1 MISRRNTQKS
11 YGGSVQTN
19 LEIQK
24 NILRKLQAN
33 LKWKNVRQFT
43 KEQRAQLPQRV
54 ANQQRIVND
63 LQKLAT
69 TSEQNKGILAS
80 ITNKINDAVT
90 VIKNN
95 IIKTSN
101 AVNRTNQVLQQP
113 SPIAAQQA
121 IVAANQ
127 ASIAANA
134 MVNQTQNIKKMAM
147 NVNTLAKNAN
157 ILAKRIKS
165 MSGGKRK
172 TRRMHRT
179 HHK

>member
-1 MISRRNTQKS
+1 MSSSRRSTRKS

-54 ANQQRIVND
+54 ANQQKIVNE
-63 LQKLAT
+63 LQQLAAT
-69 TSEQNKGILAS
+69 TEQNKGILAS
-80 ITNKINDAVT
+80 ITNNINKAVN

-95 IIKTSN
+95 VTKTSN
-101 AVNRTNQVLQQP
+101 AVNRTNQALQQP
-113 SPIAAQQA
+113 SPAAAQQA
-121 IVAANQ
+121 VAAANQ
-127 ASIAANA
+127 AAIAANA
-134 MVNQTQNIKKMAM
+134 VVNQTQNIKKMAM
-147 NVNTLAKNAN
+147 NANTLAKNAN
-157 ILAKRIKS
+157 TLAKRIQS

-172 TRRMHRT
+172 TRR
-179 HHK
+179 K